1 VACTF
6 DVRLKPK
13 AKRNSVILADD
24 NVFEISV
31 TSAPIDN
38 NANEHL
44 VKLLSETLRVPKS
57 SIEIIKGGHSKSKA
71 IALESLSMDEVV
83 AKMRPLPQ
91 PPLPKSEGE

>member
-13 AKRNSVILADD
+13 AKRNSVMLAED
-24 NVFEISV
+24 NVFDISV

-38 NANEHL
+38 KANEHL
-44 VKLLSETLRVPKS
+44 VKLLSDTLRVPKS

-71 IALESLSMDEVV
+71 VAIALLSMDEVV
-83 AKMRPLPQ
+83 AKMRCGLTPQ
-91 PPLPKSEGE
+91 PPLRKT